1 MNYLLDTH
9 AFIWWHDKPDL
20 LSENVLHIC
29 EDVNNQLFLSIVSV
43 WEIQIK
49 IQLNKLILT
58 NSLAEILNSETN
70 NGVQILP
77 ISIQHI
83 IGLDKMP
90 LHHKDPF
97 DRLLISQAITD
108 DLILLSK
115 DSHFVSYQMNC
126 IW

>member
-1 MNYLLDTH
+1 
-9 AFIWWHDKPDL
+9 
-20 LSENVLHIC
+20 
-29 EDVNNQLFLSIVSV
+29 
-43 WEIQIK
+43 
-49 IQLNKLILT
+49 
-58 NSLAEILNSETN
+58 LAEILNSETN